1 MDFRGV
7 GEEQIMNSLNSADKI
22 HCGIFDATRIAFTPQ
37 PQWQRWLSAGLIA
50 LGLTTLNSRVFAQ
63 QKGHTLGGDT
73 TLVKPGV
80 AADSVN
86 NQITLGI
93 FSFSAQPEYVGGMPR
108 FYDYIKKNVSKVSV
122 KEVQITVVKFSIE
135 KDGSLVNAKL
145 VNKENNKIDEQL
157 IRLIKGSRKWKPGI
171 INSRP
176 VVTDYKCTVTV
187 TATGS
192 IDIDVEQIN
201 QTASK

>member
-7 GEEQIMNSLNSADKI
+7 HEEQILNSLSNADKI
-22 HCGIFDATRIAFTPQ
+22 HCGIFDAGRITYTAQ
-37 PQWQRWLSAGLIA
+37 PKWQRWLSAGLIA
-50 LGLTTLNSRVFAQ
+50 LGLTTVNCRVFAQ
-63 QKGHTLGGDT
+63 QKGGASGSDT

-80 AADSVN
+80 AADSIN

-93 FSFSAQPEYVGGMPR
+93 FSFSAQPEYIGGMAR
-108 FYDYIKKNVSKVSV
+108 FYDYIKKNLSKVSV
-122 KEVQITVVKFSIE
+122 KEVQTTIVKFSIE
-135 KDGSLVNAKL
+135 KDGTLVNTKL
-145 VNKENNKIDEQL
+145 VSKENNKIDEQL

-176 VVTDYKCTVTV
+176 VVIDYKCTVTV